1 MVLFMSRQ
9 NVKKMILTITQD
21 SFLWAL
27 VSVAAIA
34 VIAFLVIG
42 WLKGLFWE
50 KEMRMRRK
58 HTHRFN

>member
-1 MVLFMSRQ
+1 
-9 NVKKMILTITQD
+9 MILTITQD

-27 VSVAAIA
+27 VSMAAIA